1 MRKLFYLIRM
11 IGSLKKSQKWD
22 KNCQAQ
28 PWLNLIPKYILILTV
43 SLNPI
48 PVGWVLN

>member
-22 KNCQAQ
+22 KNFQA
-28 PWLNLIPKYILILTV
+28 LSFIF
-43 SLNPI
+43 
-48 PVGWVLN
+48 